1 MSKGFLLVVSGPSGS
16 GKGTVCKKLL
26 ERNEDLIFSI
36 SATTR
41 KPRVGEVDGVN
52 YFFINKNKFNKMVD
66 NGEFLEYAN
75 VHNHH
80 YGTPKNFVLNEIE
93 KGNIVILE
101 IDVQGALQIK
111 KVYPEGVFVFLLP
124 PSMEELKNRIVKR
137 GTESEKDIN
146 IRLRNAFE
154 ELKFL
159 DEYDY
164 FVVNDEVLDAV
175 EKIEAIIKA
184 EKLKVKRYNNIV
196 EKIIDWGGILCIIHL
211 LINFQI

>member
-1 MSKGFLLVVSGPSGS
+1 MSNGFLLVISGPSGS

-26 ERNEDLIFSI
+26 EENKNLIFSI
-36 SATTR
+36 SSTTR

-52 YFFINKNKFNKMVD
+52 YFFIDKNKFNKMVD

-75 VHNHH
+75 VHNNY
-80 YGTPKNFVLNEIE
+80 YGTPKKFVLDEIE

-111 KVYPEGVFVFLLP
+111 KSYPEGVFVFLLP

-146 IRLRNAFE
+146 IRFKNAFE

-175 EKIEAIIKA
+175 EKIETIIAA
-184 EKLKVKRYNNIV
+184 EKLKVKRNNNIV
-196 EKIIDWGGILCIIHL
+196 QKIID
-211 LINFQI
+211 